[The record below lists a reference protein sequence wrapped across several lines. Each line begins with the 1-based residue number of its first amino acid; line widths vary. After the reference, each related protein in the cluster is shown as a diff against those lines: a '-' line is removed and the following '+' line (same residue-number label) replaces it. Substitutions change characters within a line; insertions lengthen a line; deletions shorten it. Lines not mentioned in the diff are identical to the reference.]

1 MRTHW
6 FLPETPDVLATLG
19 QQAGV
24 TLAGAVAFAAWA
36 HGDPAQEATVRSL
49 EHEADEVR
57 RGLAR
62 QLRAAFSTP
71 IDQEDLYSLSELL
84 DAVLNSLKN
93 VVREA
98 DVLALPPDPAI
109 AAMADEI
116 VDGTRHLVAALSVLT
131 DEGDQATVE
140 ADATLAAE
148 RRMEKTYRAAMC
160 DLLEV
165 DDLRSVVAR
174 RELYRRL
181 LEAGERMASVAER
194 VWYAVVKQS

>member
-1 MRTHW
+1 
-6 FLPETPDVLATLG
+6 
-19 QQAGV
+19 
-24 TLAGAVAFAAWA
+24 
-36 HGDPAQEATVRSL
+36 
-49 EHEADEVR
+49 VR

-62 QLRAAFSTP
+62 QLRSAFSTP

-98 DVLALPPDPAI
+98 DVLALLPDAAI
-109 AAMADEI
+109 ATMADEV
-116 VDGTRHLVAALSVLT
+116 VDGARHLVAALAVLT
-131 DEGDQATVE
+131 DDGDQATVE
-140 ADATLAAE
+140 ADAALAAE
-148 RRMEKTYRAAMC
+148 RRMEKTYRAAMR

-165 DDLRSVVAR
+165 DDLRAVVAR